1 MRYTKKLCVLVS
13 HRNHTTHTT
22 DCLHVLDSIIAHALI
37 QSQLLAYIRGLC
49 HDEAI
54 HTTTNAGREQ
64 SACYTLVRVLLQ
76 KMSADQQTSVV
87 KQA

>member
-1 MRYTKKLCVLVS
+1 MGELLIHDQAIYDLEYGEGTMRLLHTLVRVL
-13 HRNHTTHTT
+13 
-22 DCLHVLDSIIAHALI
+22 LI

-54 HTTTNAGREQ
+54 HDHEYGEGTIRLLH
-64 SACYTLVRVLLQ
+64 TLVSVLLQ